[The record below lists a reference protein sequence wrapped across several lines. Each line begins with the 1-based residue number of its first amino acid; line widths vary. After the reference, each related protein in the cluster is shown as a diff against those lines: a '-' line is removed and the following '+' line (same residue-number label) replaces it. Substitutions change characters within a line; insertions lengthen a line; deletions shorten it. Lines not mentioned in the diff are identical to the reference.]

1 VPIELDGGFVD
12 RYLSAEKVQKQHVKI
27 LGLELGLTYHALYND
42 CLWLHVKW
50 RQYVEL
56 YGTKQERVDLLNRA
70 AGVFFRIAQ
79 DTLYHDTLLHLCR
92 LTDPTG
98 KGKTKDNL
106 TVKRLPSL
114 ISDAAFRAEI
124 QTLVNEAVKAT
135 AFARDWRDRH
145 IAHRDLALTL
155 KKGAKPIATAS
166 RNDVNHALQAVSHV
180 LERIHHFY
188 FQSELR
194 LDLVTEAL
202 TNDAVSLLYVIRDGL
217 EADEKRRKRIRERKY
232 EPVDFQPPPEV

>member
-1 VPIELDGGFVD
+1 MD
-12 RYLSAEKVQKQHVKI
+12 RYLSAEEVQKQHLDI
-27 LGLELGLTYHALYND
+27 LGPNLGPVYDALYND

-56 YGTKQERVDLLNRA
+56 YGAKQERVDLLNRA
-70 AGVFFRIAQ
+70 ARIFFRITQ

-92 LTDPTG
+92 LTDQTG
-98 KGKTKDNL
+98 KGKNKTNL

-114 ISDAAFRAEI
+114 ISDSALRGQI

-166 RNDVNHALQAVSHV
+166 RNDINQALQAVSHV

-188 FQSELR
+188 FESELR
-194 LDLVTEAL
+194 LARVTEAL
-202 TNDAVSLLYVIRDGL
+202 ANDAVSLLYVIREGL
-217 EADEKRRKRIRERKY
+217 EAEEKRRQRIRERRI
-232 EPVDFQPPPEV
+232 EPEDLQPPRQI